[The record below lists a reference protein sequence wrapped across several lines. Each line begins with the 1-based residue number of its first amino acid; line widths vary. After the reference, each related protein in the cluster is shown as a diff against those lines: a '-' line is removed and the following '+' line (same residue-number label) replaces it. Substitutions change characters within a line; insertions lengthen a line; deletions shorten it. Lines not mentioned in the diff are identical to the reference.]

1 MDRKAMHDVWTGMH
15 QRCANPK
22 HISFQWYG
30 AKGISVC
37 DRWGSFDAFIAD
49 MGPRPSGFSLD
60 RIDSTKPYEP
70 SNCRWASAQTQNS
83 NKSDTV
89 LIERDGVVKTMS
101 TWGKVLGIS
110 PQTLHYRIRKL
121 GIDPALALSLPVNRH
136 ATRRALKEIK

>member
-15 QRCANPK
+15 QRCTNPK

-37 DRWGSFDAFIAD
+37 DRWESFDAFIAD

-83 NKSDTV
+83 NKGDTV
-89 LIERDGVVKTMS
+89 LIERDGVVKSMS
-101 TWGKVLGIS
+101 TWGKELGIS

-121 GIDPALALSLPVNRH
+121 GIDPELALSLPVNRH